1 MLQTTNKKP
10 IHVGGISQFC
20 RTVQTTSCT
29 LFHVCIILINWIQP
43 VLFSSSRSKS
53 DSAFECEFSLLSH
66 GDDVVGVLETA
77 TAADEDFQDKI
88 FTQMDFQAT
97 SCSRIPFQKEERRN
111 TTHSSHLFVS
121 FFFDI

>member
-1 MLQTTNKKP
+1 
-10 IHVGGISQFC
+10 
-20 RTVQTTSCT
+20 
-29 LFHVCIILINWIQP
+29 
-43 VLFSSSRSKS
+43 LFSSSRSKS

-111 TTHSSHLFVS
+111 TTHSHLFVS